1 MVVFSA
7 HVKTPGLVVPLI
19 VLGKWK
25 LFDGL
30 PIMNDLFEV
39 RITFII
45 LETSS
50 PFTLQKNCEI

>member
-7 HVKTPGLVVPLI
+7 HVKTPGFVVSLI